1 MKSKRKFLGGG
12 LCVLILFAISVPA
25 LYAAEVVIKGT
36 VTEEGIV
43 ADDGQVYAVADND
56 VGKELM
62 DLINKTVEVAGTVE
76 EKDGKKIITIID
88 FEVIE
93 SD

>member
-1 MKSKRKFLGGG
+1 M
-12 LCVLILFAISVPA
+12 LILFAISVPA